1 MHFPPHPLTASTNL
15 PRGVR
20 ACACAA
26 ADAGNVVRIALE
38 ESLPPLRIFPVRGS
52 STLRLHS
59 EHGVP
64 LCLGLSPSLTASA
77 SIARLAER
85 IVPQLDLQRLRGI
98 EGLADVRGSLP
109 SLT

>member
-1 MHFPPHPLTASTNL
+1 MDTLIG
-15 PRGVR
+15 GV
-20 ACACAA
+20 
-26 ADAGNVVRIALE
+26 GSSPK